1 MTKQEKMYGLIEE
14 QQASG
19 QTAKAF
25 CQQRQIKL
33 GTFNYWLR
41 KKNQISKSALVAL
54 VWDPDLKVKPN
65 LFFPNEFQYRRVHF
79 VLHQFHHLSTL
90 DKVPPKFPGPVFV
103 L

>member
-1 MTKQEKMYGLIEE
+1 MYGLIEE

-41 KKNQISKSALVAL
+41 KKRQSSQSAFVAVDVESRSQGKTELIYPNGVRLRLDHFDLQQI
-54 VWDPDLKVKPN
+54 
-65 LFFPNEFQYRRVHF
+65 
-79 VLHQFHHLSTL
+79 HQLISL
-90 DKVPPKFPGPVFV
+90 G
-103 L
+103 